1 MLDWDKLR
9 VFYVVAQTKN
19 ITKAGERLNVSQSA
33 ISRQITGLEASLKTQ
48 LFHRRARGLLLTEQ
62 GDILLKTVSEF
73 FQKLALTEN
82 ALMEVADRP
91 KGVLKVTA
99 AYSFGAT
106 WLTSQIKE
114 FSELFPDIRIDL
126 ILSDEELNLS
136 LGEANVAIRMYPSKS
151 PDLVQ
156 RSLVEIH
163 SSLYASNDYLRIH
176 GVPKNFHDLEQH
188 RIITLM
194 ENGQSAHD
202 HYNWL
207 IRRAEREGVKLN
219 VAFNVNNLMAILRAV
234 KGGMGIAVLPDY
246 LVERARHVS
255 RVLEEVQGEPLD
267 AYLVYAE
274 DMKESKRIR
283 AFRHFLQR
291 KLAEYTF

>member
-19 ITKAGERLNVSQSA
+19 LTKAGERLNVSQSA
-33 ISRQITGLEASLKTQ
+33 ISRQITGLESSLKSQ

-62 GDILLKTVSEF
+62 GEILLKTVSEF
-73 FQKLALTEN
+73 FQKLTVTEN

-99 AYSFGAT
+99 SYSFGAT
-106 WLTSQIKE
+106 WLTSQINE
-114 FSELFPDIRIDL
+114 FAELFPDIRLEL
-126 ILSDEELNLS
+126 ILSDEELNLGM
-136 LGEANVAIRMYPSKS
+136 GEAHVAIRMYPTKS

-156 RSLVEIH
+156 RPLIAIN

-176 GVPKNFHDLEQH
+176 GVPKSFADLSQH

-194 ENGQSAHD
+194 EIGQASHD
-202 HYNWL
+202 HYSWL
-207 IRRAEREGVKLN
+207 SRRAEREGVALN
-219 VAFNVNNLMAILRAV
+219 VAFSVNNLMAILRAV

-255 RVLEEVQGEPLD
+255 RLLEEVQGEPLD
-267 AYLVYAE
+267 AYLVYPA
-274 DMKESKRIR
+274 DMKDSKRIR

-291 KLAEYTF
+291 KLAEHTF